1 MPNFRRWRVPG
12 GSYFFTVN
20 LLNRSQRLLVEHIDI
35 LRAAFREVR
44 AAHPF
49 TIDAIV
55 ILPDHLHAVW
65 TLPPGD
71 EEFSMRWR
79 QIKSAFSRAL
89 PKTES
94 RSRSRTRRNE
104 RGIWQRRFYEHVI
117 RDDDDY
123 GAHVDYAHFNPVKH
137 GLVERPIDW
146 PYSSL
151 HRYMREG
158 ILPPNWGTDG
168 NIVDLDLG

>member
-20 LLNRSQRLLVEHIDI
+20 LLIRSQRLLVEHIDI

-123 GAHVDYAHFNPVKH
+123 AAHVDYAHFNPVKH
-137 GLVERPIDW
+137 RLVERPIDW

-151 HRYMREG
+151 HRYIRDG
-158 ILPPNWGTDG
+158 ILPPEWGTDG
-168 NIVDLDLG
+168 NTVDLDLG